1 MVLESGLF
9 VVTGAS
15 RGIGAAIAR
24 RAAQSYP
31 VVAIYRSDV
40 AQAQALAETIRA
52 EGGCI
57 HLVQA
62 DIGTE
67 ADVLRAFD
75 EIDALGRIEV
85 LVNNA
90 AITGGV
96 ARVQDLQ
103 ADTLAEV
110 LRVNVAG
117 AFLAAREAVRR
128 MSIRHGGQGGSVI
141 NISSGAAVL
150 GAPGTWVH
158 YAATKGAIDTLT
170 IGLAKEVAAEG
181 IRVNAVRPGLI
192 ATEIHLART
201 PAQLQ
206 AMTAA
211 IPMGR
216 MGQADEVA
224 NAVVWLASPAASYVT
239 GSLLDVRGGF

>member
-1 MVLESGLF
+1 MAEPGLF
-9 VVTGAS
+9 VITGAS
-15 RGIGAAIAR
+15 RGIGAALAR
-24 RAAQSYP
+24 RAARSYP
-31 VVAIYRSDV
+31 VVALYRSGT
-40 AQAQALAETIRA
+40 AQARALADAIRA
-52 EGGCI
+52 DGGRI

-62 DIGTE
+62 DIGAE
-67 ADVLRAFD
+67 ADVLRAFG

-90 AITGGV
+90 GITGGV
-96 ARVQDLQ
+96 ARVQDLR

-117 AFLAAREAVRR
+117 PFLAAREAVRR
-128 MSIRHGGQGGSVI
+128 MSTRHGGRGGQVI
-141 NISSGAAVL
+141 NVSSGASAL

-158 YAATKGAIDTLT
+158 YAATKGAIDTFT
-170 IGLAKEVAAEG
+170 IGLAKEVATEG

-192 ATEIHLART
+192 DTEIHQART

-206 AMTAA
+206 TMAAA
-211 IPMGR
+211 IPLGR

-224 NAVVWLASPAASYVT
+224 QAILWLASPAASYVT
-239 GSLLDVRGGF
+239 GTLLDVRGGF